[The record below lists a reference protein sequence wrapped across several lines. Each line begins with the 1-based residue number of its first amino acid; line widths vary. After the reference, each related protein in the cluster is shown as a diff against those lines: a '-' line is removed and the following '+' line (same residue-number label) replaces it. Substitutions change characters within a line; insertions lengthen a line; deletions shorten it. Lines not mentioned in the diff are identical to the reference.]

1 MKRTLIAA
9 LILILTAT
17 AAIAA
22 PPQRPPAPPANAAP
36 DGPGHGAG
44 ARGELPP
51 QLLAEFL
58 DLSDAQITQAQ
69 ALRETLQSS
78 TQSVREQL
86 RANRE
91 AIEAAVAAGD
101 AAKAG
106 QLLVASAGLRAQLKT
121 AHDTFKAGFE
131 AMLTADQKAKYAVYQ
146 ELLELRK
153 GGRE

>member
-1 MKRTLIAA
+1 MKRTLITALV
-9 LILILTAT
+9 LILVAT
-17 AAIAA
+17 VAIAA
-22 PPQRPPAPPANAAP
+22 PQRPGGAPGATAP
-36 DGPGHGAG
+36 DGPGRGPG

-69 ALRETLQSS
+69 ALRETLHSS

-91 AIEAAVAAGD
+91 EIEAAVAAGD

-106 QLLVASAGLRAQLKT
+106 QLLVASAALRAQLKT

-131 AMLTADQKAKYAVYQ
+131 AMLNAEQKAKFAVYQ
-146 ELLELRK
+146 ELVELRK
-153 GGRE
+153 GERD